1 MSTNSTIKMDQ
12 EKSSHLNRT
21 FDGSISLTRSEE
33 SGEGIYLLSF
43 SSEQPYMRWFGN
55 EILDHSE
62 KAVNLDRLNSIG
74 CVLFNHHRDDV
85 IGRIHKAWVDNGK
98 GYAEISFDDDE
109 FSQKIKNKVDTK
121 TLTGV
126 SVGYS
131 VDAWEEVL
139 PGKTSTDGFAGPCQ
153 IARSW
158 FPYEISIVSV
168 PADETVGVG
177 RMLETNDNLTN
188 LDFAERQIQ
197 INKNY

>member
-1 MSTNSTIKMDQ
+1 MTNQ

-21 FDGSISLTRSEE
+21 INGSISFVRSDDEKEE
-33 SGEGIYLLSF
+33 GKYLLSF
-43 SSEQPYMRWFGN
+43 SSQKPYERWFGT

-62 KAVNLDRLNSIG
+62 KAVNLERLNSIG
-74 CVLFNHHRDDV
+74 CLLFNHHRDDV
-85 IGRIHKAWVDNGK
+85 IGKINRAWIENGK
-98 GYAEISFDDDE
+98 GYAEVTFDDDE
-109 FSQKIKNKVDTK
+109 FSQKIKKKVDNK

-131 VDAWEEVL
+131 VDSWEEVTI
-139 PGKTSTDGFAGPCQ
+139 GRKSADGFSGPCQ